1 MSKEPSLQHEY
12 QANKDR
18 LEISIRSYLTRM
30 LEALRIKEL
39 LRVALYKST
48 VKAAIEAI
56 PGLRRIY
63 PPSGRS
69 HPFDKFYGIDA
80 STDASGFVRA
90 YGYVGS
96 QAGVVRGALKALG
109 DTRDYAFVDVGCG
122 KGRVAIVASEFPFRE
137 ITGIELS
144 PELADIARR
153 NVEKMSQRFPG
164 RPPITIRTGNVLD
177 FALPP
182 GKSVLYMYHPFGREV
197 MKRFAAKLES
207 ALEAPDA
214 PEIFVVY
221 CNPVCGEILD
231 ASPALSRWYAD
242 VIPYDPSEIGFGPDE
257 NDTVVIWQSA
267 RHAHPTP
274 HNRIGRKIVVLE
286 PTWAVLAD

>member
-1 MSKEPSLQHEY
+1 MSKEPSVQHVY
-12 QANKDR
+12 QANKVR
-18 LEISIRSYLTRM
+18 LEITIKNYLIRM
-30 LEALRIKEL
+30 LEALRIKEP
-39 LRVALYKST
+39 LRVALYT
-48 VKAAIEAI
+48 PMVKAAIEAI

-63 PPSGRS
+63 PPWGRS

-80 STDASGFVRA
+80 SGSVGS
-90 YGYVGS
+90 YGYGGS

-144 PELADIARR
+144 AELADIARR

-164 RPPITIRTGNVLD
+164 RPPIAIRTGNALD
-177 FALPP
+177 FELPP
-182 GKSVLYMYHPFGREV
+182 GKSVLYMYHPFGREP
-197 MKRFAAKLES
+197 MKRFATKLES

-214 PEIFVVY
+214 PEMFVVY
-221 CNPVCGEILD
+221 CNPVCGEVLD

-242 VIPYDPSEIGFGPDE
+242 VIPYDPSEIGFGPEEKDA
-257 NDTVVIWQSA
+257 VVIWQSA
-267 RHAHPTP
+267 RHARPTP

-286 PTWAVLAD
+286 PLRAVLAD